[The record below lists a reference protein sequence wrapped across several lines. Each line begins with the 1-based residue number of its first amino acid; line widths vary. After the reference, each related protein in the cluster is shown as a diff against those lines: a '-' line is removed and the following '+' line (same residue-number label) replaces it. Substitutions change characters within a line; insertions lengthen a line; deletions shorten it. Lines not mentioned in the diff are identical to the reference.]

1 MISFVVVW
9 LARQSDGSAS
19 RQTNIQRVIIETYF
33 RADLPPSIGA
43 DGYDP
48 AGLAIL
54 ELHAGS
60 DLVDFDLRGSS
71 FFITSPLHTPLD
83 PCAMGIMQSLILRC
97 ALGVSKIAERTCAKD
112 GGIEGEV
119 ELSESLGRAIFF
131 ALVLVLI
138 PWLVFRYRSG
148 GDRTSAFERL
158 GCVMESETFG
168 EGTLFRMFLRGYV
181 RRRRGAQ
188 WDAGRARSGISPH
201 DGIKGTRSAFP
212 SPKSRSLMNRVN
224 ASVTCSR
231 GPPRSRS
238 DQACVVRRRSSSA
251 APS

>member
-1 MISFVVVW
+1 M
-9 LARQSDGSAS
+9 
-19 RQTNIQRVIIETYF
+19 IIETYF

-60 DLVDFDLRGSS
+60 YLEDLDLRGSS

-119 ELSESLGRAIFF
+119 ELDESLGRAIFF

-138 PWLVFRYRSG
+138 LWLVFRYRSGAG

-158 GCVMESETFG
+158 GRVVESETFG

-188 WDAGRARSGISPH
+188 WNAGRARSGISPH
-201 DGIKGTRSAFP
+201 GWSQRNKE
-212 SPKSRSLMNRVN
+212 RVSQI
-224 ASVTCSR
+224 A
-231 GPPRSRS
+231 
-238 DQACVVRRRSSSA
+238 VVD
-251 APS
+251 